1 LKSAKK
7 AAYVLG
13 LLLRRFDLSM
23 DAGKKRI
30 ESYVL
35 AQARNAG
42 VPIPT
47 GEIPGEEPDFHFN
60 TKAGALGIELS
71 ELLRPA
77 SSNHGILPVAEE
89 NFHRALVQIAQKEY
103 FSVPEAKLVHVS
115 IYFTNSRGKKGDK
128 RQMAKSLLEFV
139 RAKAHLADP
148 FVASYDVPDGFSS
161 IVISSRTE
169 VDEWWSGECGGF
181 TVDDI
186 RSQLADRISEK
197 NKRLPAYR
205 KNLPNSSRVWLLI
218 YSLVTVSRSMSIPY
232 GIEQWRFPFEFDRI
246 FWFAVL
252 EHNFVEIQKADS

>member
-1 LKSAKK
+1 
-7 AAYVLG
+7 
-13 LLLRRFDLSM
+13 M
-23 DAGKKRI
+23 DAEKKRI

-35 AQARNAG
+35 AQARRAG
-42 VPIPT
+42 VPIPA

-60 TKAGALGIELS
+60 TEAGALGIELS

-89 NFHRALVQIAQKEY
+89 NFHRELVQIAQKEY

-115 IYFTNSRGKKGDK
+115 IHFTNSRGKKGDK
-128 RQMAKSLLEFV
+128 HQMAKSLLEFV
-139 RAKAHLADP
+139 RVKAHLADP

-169 VDEWWSGECGGF
+169 VDEWWTGEGGGF

-186 RSQLADRISEK
+186 RSQLAARISAK

-205 KNLPNSSRVWLLI
+205 DNLPKGANIWLLI
-218 YSLVTVSRSMSIPY
+218 YSHVTVSGSMSIPY
-232 GIEQWRFPFEFDRI
+232 GIEQWKFPFGFNRV
-246 FWFAVL
+246 FWFTLL
-252 EHNFVEIQKADS
+252 ERQFVEIQRADTAK